1 METISL
7 KSLAHKVLQ
16 GNVKGNSLETE
27 KKIDGNFIQ
36 ADGNPLET
44 KKTQKPLPY
53 VTDYGSLVIP
63 WNSHP
68 RYHYW
73 KPGGQSL
80 CETLKELG
88 RCDLI
93 PKYKSPYSD
102 N

>member
-1 METISL
+1 METTSL
-7 KSLAHKVLQ
+7 KSLAYKVLQ
-16 GNVKGNSLETE
+16 VNVKRNSLETE
-27 KKIDGNFIQ
+27 KKIDGNFTH

-44 KKTQKPLPY
+44 KKTQKSLPY

-63 WNSHP
+63 FNSDV

-73 KPGGQSL
+73 KGGQSV
-80 CETLKELG
+80 CDTLKELG

-93 PKYKSPYSD
+93 EKYKSLY